1 TADAL
6 SCKVLPE
13 QIGVLSEATGVAGVG
28 CTTTVA
34 VSVAEV
40 QLFLTAYSVY
50 VPDCVGTAFVIDGF
64 WADDVNPDVPAHVH
78 ATPAESLAP
87 VSIIVDPSHIGE
99 TAEAVTTG
107 ALGSFNTTGPVM
119 LE

>member
-1 TADAL
+1 M
-6 SCKVLPE
+6 LPE
-13 QIGVLSEATGVAGVG
+13 QIGVLSEATGVGGVG

-50 VPDCVGTAFVIDGF
+50 VPDCVGTAFVIAGF
-64 WADDVNPDVPAHVH
+64 WVDDVNPDGPDHAH
-78 ATPAESLAP
+78 ATPVESLVP
-87 VSIIVDPSHIGE
+87 VSNMVAPSHIGD

-107 ALGSFNTTGPVM
+107 ALGSFNTTGPAK